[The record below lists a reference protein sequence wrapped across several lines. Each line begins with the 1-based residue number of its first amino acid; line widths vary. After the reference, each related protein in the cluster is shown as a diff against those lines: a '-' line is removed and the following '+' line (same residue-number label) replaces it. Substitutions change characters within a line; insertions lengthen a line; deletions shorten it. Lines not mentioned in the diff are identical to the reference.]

1 MKNRLSKL
9 VYMILV
15 AVVLAVFGVV
25 TAKAQDADTL
35 KEVGREF
42 YLNFL
47 PNVHE
52 PSTWEYDTLQI
63 FITTEKEAIVTVEA
77 FRIGVSKPYVTKHEL
92 PANSTKLLKYHS
104 LEYELPGDYGNGY
117 MIGSQTPV
125 KCGFR
130 ITSDQE
136 IYVYALTNS
145 AMSSDAMIIYPIE
158 SLGKEYTVLSY
169 TSDFL
174 YTNQQTPGQF
184 SIMATEDNTKIR
196 IIPSSYTSREDREP
210 FNIVLNKNESYLVQ
224 GGVDRYTELIIDSCD
239 ISGTQIIADK
249 KIAVFGG
256 HQRARVPYYTDAIN
270 PSRDFICEQLQAH
283 ETWGK
288 NAIIA
293 PCPQVE
299 TDKVQIDD
307 VFRIVS
313 SADNNRIKIG
323 DDIIHLDR
331 GKVYEGNV
339 GNGLSILAEEPIMI
353 AQYKRTSRM
362 NSSGFGSRSLGD
374 PLMILIPPVE
384 QFVKEATF
392 LSFDL
397 KGEGSK
403 ERGYKDH
410 YAVIVSPI
418 GTEINCFIDGKRID
432 PNKFEII
439 KNSRYAFATIKLDKG
454 GVHHFKSDKRCG
466 VYCYGYG
473 YANSYGYAGGMRPQY
488 LDVYK
493 PLMEPR
499 EKECNNHK
507 IFIDDNKYLSYGIKS
522 IEILDNQS
530 KNVQVDGVKIND
542 ENNSALVELSLI
554 DKDRDGYY
562 TLKAMDR
569 GDNFTLYQDTIFGS
583 ALSFINLDSEGKVNV
598 KIDNS
603 YNRSCAKIMLQNR
616 GFMVKVLNGIN
627 HTNTANYSFPQSQF
641 PMSLAPGEIKE
652 LIICSQYK
660 DKEINANNI
669 DTLMLSNECEDV
681 NAIVEVEYEPFT
693 TQVISKCDVPL
704 EIVINSIPEEIFIE
718 STNEISEE
726 GKIHTTFGVEKDGIA
741 TIKLYDVNGREVK
754 YILNSEL
761 KAGIYKSTIDCSG
774 INSGVYLINLY
785 NNGKST
791 SSKVIIN
798 N

>member
-1 MKNRLSKL
+1 
-9 VYMILV
+9 MILV
-15 AVVLAVFGVV
+15 AVVLAVFGVA

-47 PNVHE
+47 PNVHD
-52 PSTWEYDTLQI
+52 PKTWDYDTLQI
-63 FITTEKEAIVTVEA
+63 FITTEKEAVVTVEA
-77 FRIGVSKPYVTKHEL
+77 YRIGVSKPYVTKHTL
-92 PANSTKLLKYHS
+92 PANSTKLLKYQS
-104 LEYELPGDYGNGY
+104 LEYELPGDYVNGY

-130 ITSDQE
+130 ITSSQE
-136 IYVYALTNS
+136 IHVYALTNS
-145 AMSSDAMIIYPIE
+145 RMSSDAMIIYPIE

-174 YTNQQTPGQF
+174 YTEQQTPGQF
-184 SIMATEDNTKIR
+184 SIMATEDDTKIR
-196 IIPSSYTSREDREP
+196 IIPSSYTSRGDREP
-210 FNIVLNKNESYLVQ
+210 FNVVLNKNESYLVQ
-224 GGVDRYTELIIDSCD
+224 GGIKKGAVLNIDSCD

-299 TDKVQIDD
+299 TDNREIDD

-323 DDIIHLDR
+323 DDIIHLDK

-339 GNGLSILAEEPIMI
+339 GNGLAILADEPIMI

-362 NSSGFGSRSLGD
+362 NSNGLGSRALGD

-384 QFVKEATF
+384 QFIKEATF

-397 KGEGSK
+397 RGEGSI

-410 YAVIVSPI
+410 YAVIVTPL
-418 GTEINCFIDGKRID
+418 GTDINCTIDGKKINQND
-432 PNKFEII
+432 FEII
-439 KNSRYAFATIKLDKG
+439 KNSKFAYTIVKLKA

-493 PLMEPR
+493 PLMEAK

-507 IFIDDNKYLSYGIKS
+507 IFIDDNKYLSYGIKT
-522 IEILDNQS
+522 IELLDNQS

-542 ENNSALVELSLI
+542 ADNSALVELSLI

-569 GDNFTLYQDTIFGS
+569 GDNYSVYTDTINGS
-583 ALSFINLDSEGKVNV
+583 ALSFINLDSDGKVNV
-598 KIDNS
+598 KMNNS
-603 YNRSCAKIMLQNR
+603 YNRSCAKILLQNR
-616 GFMVKVLNGIN
+616 GFTVKVLNGIN
-627 HTNTANYSFPQSQF
+627 HTNIANYSFPQSQF

-652 LIICSQYK
+652 VLICSQYK
-660 DKEINANNI
+660 DKEISSNNI
-669 DTLMLSNECEDV
+669 DTLILSNDCEDV
-681 NAIVEVEYEPFT
+681 NAIVQVEYEPFT

-704 EIVINSIPEEIFIE
+704 EIVVNSIPEEIFIE
-718 STNEISEE
+718 STNEISDE
-726 GKIHTTFGVEKDGIA
+726 GKIHTTFGVEKDGIT
-741 TIKLYDVNGREVK
+741 TIKLYDANGREVK

-774 INSGVYLINLY
+774 ISDGVYLINLI

-791 SSKVIIN
+791 ASKIIIN
-798 N
+798 K